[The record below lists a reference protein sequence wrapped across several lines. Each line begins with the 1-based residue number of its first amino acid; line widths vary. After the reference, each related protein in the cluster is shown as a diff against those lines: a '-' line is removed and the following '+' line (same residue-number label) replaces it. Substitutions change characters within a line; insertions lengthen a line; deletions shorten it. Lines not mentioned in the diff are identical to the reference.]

1 MPTQYPGSPE
11 DVRALNAYIALM
23 RASDSVSAR
32 VHRHLAKSGLSVSQF
47 GVLEILHHLGPLCP
61 RDLGAKLLKSS
72 GNVTLILDNL
82 EKRGL
87 VRRERDPGDRRM
99 IIIHL
104 TEEGR
109 VLIAALFPAQ
119 VEAVRTDLSVL
130 EPAEQDELRRLCRK
144 LGLQEA

>member
-1 MPTQYPGSPE
+1 MPTQYPGLPE
-11 DVRALNAYIALM
+11 EIRALNAYIALM

-87 VRRERDPGDRRM
+87 IRRERDQGDRRM
-99 IIIHL
+99 ITIHL
-104 TEEGR
+104 TEEGQT
-109 VLIAALFPAQ
+109 LIAAIFPDQ
-119 VEAVRTDLSVL
+119 VEAIRTDFSIL